1 MATTKYLDYAGLQ
14 RYHGKL
20 KTDVI
25 TPINNRIDEIVNVGG
40 QPNVIEAVKIN
51 NNTFAIADKTASLDM
66 NLTYDSLAKKIK
78 LAIGSETQEIDATD
92 FIKDGMLDNATYNAE
107 NKKLT
112 LTFNTA
118 AGKSAIDVDLT
129 DLVDTYA
136 LSAGDA
142 TTGSYLKLTPGVSG
156 TGSTSDPW
164 KVTVALDE
172 TNLTNKLKEYVKR
185 ISTAESVRFA
195 IAENKEGMV
204 SQVPISGIGSDG
216 LTPATTTTYE
226 KLTTA
231 NTGSTFENVLQKF
244 LANDIDLNT
253 RLASVE
259 GTVGG
264 LGSAAT
270 KDETYF
276 AKAVHEHDLGDVST
290 SDYIEFSPTQSSVS
304 VTFNSKYI
312 KTPIKNLF
320 VQLLSNDKLLN
331 TRLASVEGTVGGLG
345 SAATKDESYFA
356 KAAHEHTIMDVVT
369 EGPLSVNSEQTTVET
384 SVVGGAV
391 IDKPFVQLLTNDSLL
406 DGRLTTAE
414 TEIDTLTAQQV
425 ATIDMTAITGMSNVG
440 SYKNA
445 ALTDEQKTT
454 LQEALDKAISHGSAV
469 VLSYQDGDNFILSN
483 IHRNNAVGQYTG
495 SFDQQYSSA
504 TGGNYLGYS
513 FTFATDGALAIDEC
527 TNITAISNTEIDG
540 LFV

>member
-20 KTDVI
+20 KTDII

-51 NNTFAIADKTASLDM
+51 NNTFAITDKTASLAM
-66 NLTYDSLAKKIK
+66 NLTYDSSAKKIK

-118 AGKSAIDVDLT
+118 SGKSAIDVDLT

-142 TTGSYLKLTPGVSG
+142 TTGTYLTLTPGVSG

-172 TNLTNKLKEYVKR
+172 TKLTNKLKEYVKR
-185 ISTAESVRFA
+185 IDTAESVQFA

-226 KLTTA
+226 KLTIQ
-231 NTGSTFENVLQKF
+231 NTGYTFGDLMQKF

-253 RLASVE
+253 RL
-259 GTVGG
+259 T
-264 LGSAAT
+264 T
-270 KDETYF
+270 
-276 AKAVHEHDLGDVST
+276 
-290 SDYIEFSPTQSSVS
+290 
-304 VTFNSKYI
+304 
-312 KTPIKNLF
+312 
-320 VQLLSNDKLLN
+320 
-331 TRLASVEGTVGGLG
+331 LAGTVGGLG

-356 KAAHEHTIMDVVT
+356 KAAHEHDLGDVYTNDNIEFTPSQLFVSGIFNSKQTKAPIKNLFVQLLSNDTLLNTRLETVENTVGGLGSAATKDESYFALKTHKHYIDNDIFVGIKLEVDSSASNVVT
-369 EGPLSVNSEQTTVET
+369 NFYAGTENEKHVDELFT
-384 SVVGGAV
+384 
-391 IDKPFVQLLTNDSLL
+391 QLLTNDSLL

-414 TEIDTLTAQQV
+414 TEIDTLTDQQV
-425 ATIDMTAITGMSNVG
+425 AVIDMTAITGSDNIYIG
-440 SYKNA
+440 QKDLTPEQD
-445 ALTDEQKTT
+445 ALINGV
-454 LQEALDKAISHGSAV
+454 LNKAITNGTTV
-469 VLSYQDGDNFILSN
+469 VLSTTNQKCILSN
-483 IHRNNAVGQYTG
+483 IHKDSDSV
-495 SFDQQYSSA
+495 SIMA
-504 TGGNYLGYS
+504 TFGVDR
-513 FTFATDGALAIDEC
+513 FADNLAPKYILVYR
-527 TNITAISNTEIDG
+527 TNDLTIEQFNEFTAISNDEIDG
-540 LFV
+540 LFA

>member
-51 NNTFAIADKTASLDM
+51 NNAFAITDKTASLAM
-66 NLTYDSLAKKIK
+66 NLTYDSTAKKIK

-136 LSAGDA
+136 LSAGAA
-142 TTGSYLKLTPGVSG
+142 TAGTYLTLTPGVSG

-172 TNLTNKLKEYVKR
+172 TNLTTELTNIKNAAITELSNTSQAGNV
-185 ISTAESVRFA
+185 TPFA
-195 IAENKEGMV
+195 IYYRTALGSNPLAGGNV
-204 SQVPISGIGSDG
+204 QISGLKAEG
-216 LTPATTTTYE
+216 LTKADTATYE
-226 KLTTA
+226 TLTIA
-231 NTGSTFENVLQKF
+231 NTGSTFENVMQKF

-270 KDETYF
+270 KDESYF
-276 AKAVHEHDLGDVST
+276 AKAVHTHEIGDV
-290 SDYIEFSPTQSSVS
+290 YIEDMIEASVAQSNVLIMFNNKVENAPT
-304 VTFNSKYI
+304 
-312 KTPIKNLF
+312 KNLF
-320 VQLLSNDKLLN
+320 VQLLSNDNLLN
-331 TRLASVEGTVGGLG
+331 TRLTAVEGTVGGLG

-356 KAAHEHTIMDVVT
+356 LKVHSHDVAEITNGAYGPNSAAGDSLTTTFSRGTNVGAMMD
-369 EGPLSVNSEQTTVET
+369 
-384 SVVGGAV
+384 A
-391 IDKPFVQLLTNDSLL
+391 LLTNDNLL
-406 DGRLTTAE
+406 DGRLTTVEGA
-414 TEIDTLTAQQV
+414 V
-425 ATIDMTAITGMSNVG
+425 AD
-440 SYKNA
+440 
-445 ALTDEQKTT
+445 
-454 LQEALDKAISHGSAV
+454 
-469 VLSYQDGDNFILSN
+469 
-483 IHRNNAVGQYTG
+483 
-495 SFDQQYSSA
+495 
-504 TGGNYLGYS
+504 
-513 FTFATDGALAIDEC
+513 
-527 TNITAISNTEIDG
+527 ITAISNTEIDA
-540 LFV
+540 LFA

>member
-51 NNTFAIADKTASLDM
+51 NNTFAIADKTASLAM
-66 NLTYDSLAKKIK
+66 NLTYDSSAKKIK

-226 KLTTA
+226 KLTIQ
-231 NTGSTFENVLQKF
+231 NTGYTFTDLMQKF

-270 KDETYF
+270 KDESYF
-276 AKAVHEHDLGDVST
+276 AKAVHTHTATEVTNGTEIVYRADQVSLVTSLPDTWTVDSDLSR
-290 SDYIEFSPTQSSVS
+290 
-304 VTFNSKYI
+304 
-312 KTPIKNLF
+312 
-320 VQLLSNDKLLN
+320 LLGNDSLLN
-331 TRLASVEGTVGGLG
+331 TRLASVEG
-345 SAATKDESYFA
+345 
-356 KAAHEHTIMDVVT
+356 
-369 EGPLSVNSEQTTVET
+369 
-384 SVVGGAV
+384 
-391 IDKPFVQLLTNDSLL
+391 
-406 DGRLTTAE
+406 
-414 TEIDTLTAQQV
+414 QQV
-425 ATIDMTAITGMSNVG
+425 ATIDMTTITGMTEAG
-440 SYKNA
+440 EYETD
-445 ALTDEQKTT
+445 ALTSENLTT
-454 LQEALDKAISHGSAV
+454 LQGALDKAITHGTTI
-469 VLSYQDGDNFILSN
+469 VLSYSLGGKFILHN
-483 IHRNNAVGQYTG
+483 IHRSGDLCVG
-495 SFDQQYSSA
+495 SFYNRDSVF
-504 TGGNYLGYS
+504 TDYS
-513 FTFATDGALAIDEC
+513 FTFSGEGMLMIKSA
-527 TNITAISNTEIDG
+527 NIASISNTEIDG
-540 LFV
+540 LFA

>member
-51 NNTFAIADKTASLDM
+51 NNTFAITDKTASLAM
-66 NLTYDSLAKKIK
+66 NLTYDGTAKKIK

-118 AGKSAIDVDLT
+118 SGKSAIDVDLT

-136 LSAGDA
+136 LSAGAA
-142 TTGSYLKLTPGVSG
+142 TTGSYLKLTPEVSG

-172 TNLTNKLKEYVKR
+172 TNLTTELTHIKDSAITTLSNTSQAGNVNP
-185 ISTAESVRFA
+185 FA
-195 IAENKEGMV
+195 IYYGKSLGSNIMAGGSV
-204 SQVPISGIGSDG
+204 QISGLKVEG
-216 LTPATTTTYE
+216 LTKADTATYE
-226 KLTTA
+226 TLTPA
-231 NTGSTFENVLQKF
+231 NTGSTFENVMQKF

-276 AKAVHEHDLGDVST
+276 AKAAHTHEIGDV
-290 SDYIEFSPTQSSVS
+290 YIGDMIEASVAQSNVLTMFNNKVENAPT
-304 VTFNSKYI
+304 
-312 KTPIKNLF
+312 KNLF
-320 VQLLSNDKLLN
+320 VQLLSNDSLLN
-331 TRLASVEGTVGGLG
+331 TRLTAVEGTV
-345 SAATKDESYFA
+345 AD
-356 KAAHEHTIMDVVT
+356 I
-369 EGPLSVNSEQTTVET
+369 T
-384 SVVGGAV
+384 S
-391 IDKPFVQLLTNDSLL
+391 
-406 DGRLTTAE
+406 
-414 TEIDTLTAQQV
+414 
-425 ATIDMTAITGMSNVG
+425 
-440 SYKNA
+440 
-445 ALTDEQKTT
+445 
-454 LQEALDKAISHGSAV
+454 
-469 VLSYQDGDNFILSN
+469 
-483 IHRNNAVGQYTG
+483 
-495 SFDQQYSSA
+495 
-504 TGGNYLGYS
+504 
-513 FTFATDGALAIDEC
+513 
-527 TNITAISNTEIDG
+527 ISNTEIDA
-540 LFV
+540 LFA

>member
-20 KTDVI
+20 KTDII

-51 NNTFAIADKTASLDM
+51 NNTFAIADKTASLAM
-66 NLTYDSLAKKIK
+66 NLTYDSTAKKIK

-118 AGKSAIDVDLT
+118 SGKSAIDVDLT

-136 LSAGDA
+136 LSAGAA
-142 TTGSYLKLTPGVSG
+142 TAGTYLTLTPGVSG

-172 TNLTNKLKEYVKR
+172 T
-185 ISTAESVRFA
+185 
-195 IAENKEGMV
+195 
-204 SQVPISGIGSDG
+204 
-216 LTPATTTTYE
+216 
-226 KLTTA
+226 KLTTELTNIKEEVVTHLTNLNNGVNDTQFSLTYVTGLASDPTYGDSIEISGLNETGLTKADTATYETLTVA
-231 NTGSTFENVLQKF
+231 NTGSTFTNVMQKF

-270 KDETYF
+270 KDESYF
-276 AKAVHEHDLGDVST
+276 AKAAHTHDLGDIST
-290 SDYIEFSPTQSSVS
+290 IDYIEYSAAQSSVS
-304 VTFNSKYI
+304 VVFNTKYTE
-312 KTPIKNLF
+312 TPIKNLF
-320 VQLLSNDKLLN
+320 VQLLSNDNLLN
-331 TRLASVEGTVGGLG
+331 TRLTAVEGTVGGLG

-356 KAAHEHTIMDVVT
+356 LAVHSHDVSAINNGTYGPNSATGDSLTTTFSRGTNVGAMMD
-369 EGPLSVNSEQTTVET
+369 
-384 SVVGGAV
+384 A
-391 IDKPFVQLLTNDSLL
+391 LLTNDNLL
-406 DGRLTTAE
+406 DGRLTTVEGA
-414 TEIDTLTAQQV
+414 V
-425 ATIDMTAITGMSNVG
+425 ADITS
-440 SYKNA
+440 
-445 ALTDEQKTT
+445 
-454 LQEALDKAISHGSAV
+454 
-469 VLSYQDGDNFILSN
+469 
-483 IHRNNAVGQYTG
+483 
-495 SFDQQYSSA
+495 
-504 TGGNYLGYS
+504 
-513 FTFATDGALAIDEC
+513 
-527 TNITAISNTEIDG
+527 ISNAEIDG
-540 LFV
+540 LFA

>member
-51 NNTFAIADKTASLDM
+51 NNTFAIADKTASLAM
-66 NLTYDSLAKKIK
+66 NLTYDSTAKKIK

-136 LSAGDA
+136 LSAGAA
-142 TTGSYLKLTPGVSG
+142 TAGTYLTLTPGVSG

-172 TNLTNKLKEYVKR
+172 TKLNEKIVNC
-185 ISTAESVRFA
+185 IHTIQPGGTTPFA
-195 IAENKEGMV
+195 ILPENYDGPLSDV
-204 SQVPISGIGSDG
+204 VISGLGASS
-216 LTPATTTTYE
+216 LTKADTATYE
-226 KLTTA
+226 TLTST
-231 NTGSTFENVLQKF
+231 NTGITFADLMRKF

-270 KDETYF
+270 KDE
-276 AKAVHEHDLGDVST
+276 
-290 SDYIEFSPTQSSVS
+290 
-304 VTFNSKYI
+304 
-312 KTPIKNLF
+312 
-320 VQLLSNDKLLN
+320 
-331 TRLASVEGTVGGLG
+331 
-345 SAATKDESYFA
+345 SYFA
-356 KAAHEHTIMDVVT
+356 KAAHTHTATEVT
-369 EGPLSVNSEQTTVET
+369 NAGEITYRADQTTIIT
-384 SVVGGAV
+384 SLPDAWTVNNDFVRLLGN
-391 IDKPFVQLLTNDSLL
+391 DKVL
-406 DGRLTTAE
+406 DGRLTSVE
-414 TEIDTLTAQQV
+414 GQQV
-425 ATIDMTAITGMSNVG
+425 ATIDMTAITGMTDAG
-440 SYKNA
+440 EYETD
-445 ALTDEQKTT
+445 ALTSENLTT
-454 LQEALDKAISHGSAV
+454 LQGALVKAITHGTTI
-469 VLSYQDGDNFILSN
+469 VLSYSLGGEFILYN
-483 IHRNNAVGQYTG
+483 IHRSGNMYVG
-495 SFDQQYSSA
+495 SFYNSNSVFTD
-504 TGGNYLGYS
+504 YS
-513 FTFATDGALAIDEC
+513 FTCSDEGILSIKSA
-527 TNITAISNTEIDG
+527 NIASISNTEIDA
-540 LFV
+540 LFA

>member
-51 NNTFAIADKTASLDM
+51 NNTFAIADKTASLAM
-66 NLTYDSLAKKIK
+66 NLTYDSSAKKIK

-142 TTGSYLKLTPGVSG
+142 TTGTYLKLTPGVSG

-172 TNLTNKLKEYVKR
+172 TNLTNKFKEYVNR
-185 ISTAESVRFA
+185 IGTAESVQFA

-226 KLTTA
+226 KLTIQ
-231 NTGSTFENVLQKF
+231 NTGYTFKNVMQKF

-253 RLASVE
+253 RL
-259 GTVGG
+259 T
-264 LGSAAT
+264 T
-270 KDETYF
+270 
-276 AKAVHEHDLGDVST
+276 
-290 SDYIEFSPTQSSVS
+290 
-304 VTFNSKYI
+304 
-312 KTPIKNLF
+312 
-320 VQLLSNDKLLN
+320 
-331 TRLASVEGTVGGLG
+331 VEGTVGGLG

-356 KAAHEHTIMDVVT
+356 KAVHTHTTTEVT
-369 EGPLSVNSEQTTVET
+369 NGAEITYQADQMSLVTSLPDSWTVNNDFVRLL
-384 SVVGGAV
+384 GN
-391 IDKPFVQLLTNDSLL
+391 DKWL
-406 DGRLTTAE
+406 DGRLTTVE
-414 TEIDTLTAQQV
+414 DQQV
-425 ATIDMTAITGMSNVG
+425 ATIDMTAITGMT
-440 SYKNA
+440 A
-445 ALTDEQKTT
+445 AGEYENDTLTSENITA
-454 LQEALDKAISHGSAV
+454 LQGVLDKAITHGTTIA
-469 VLSYQDGDNFILSN
+469 LSYSLGGEFILDN
-483 IHRNNAVGQYTG
+483 IHRNGDMYVG
-495 SFDQQYSSA
+495 SFYNSNSVFTD
-504 TGGNYLGYS
+504 YS
-513 FTFATDGALAIDEC
+513 FTFSSGEGVLMIKSA
-527 TNITAISNTEIDG
+527 NIASISNDEIDG
-540 LFV
+540 LFA

>member
-51 NNTFAIADKTASLDM
+51 NNTFAIADKTASLAM
-66 NLTYDSLAKKIK
+66 NLTYDSTAKKIK

-118 AGKSAIDVDLT
+118 SGKSAIDVDLT

-136 LSAGDA
+136 LSAGAA
-142 TTGSYLKLTPGVSG
+142 TTGSYLTLTPGVSG

-172 TNLTNKLKEYVKR
+172 TNLTTELTNIKEDV
-185 ISTAESVRFA
+185 ITTLSNTSQAGNVNPFA
-195 IAENKEGMV
+195 IYYGKSLGSNITAGGSV
-204 SQVPISGIGSDG
+204 QISGLKVEG
-216 LTPATTTTYE
+216 LTKADTATYE
-226 KLTTA
+226 TLTID
-231 NTGSTFENVLQKF
+231 NTGSTFENVMQKF

-270 KDETYF
+270 KDESYF
-276 AKAVHEHDLGDVST
+276 AKAAHTHDLGDIST
-290 SDYIEFSPTQSSVS
+290 IDSIEYSAAQSNVLIM
-304 VTFNSKYI
+304 FNNKYTE
-312 KTPIKNLF
+312 TPIKNLF
-320 VQLLSNDKLLN
+320 VQLLSNDNLLN
-331 TRLASVEGTVGGLG
+331 TRL
-345 SAATKDESYFA
+345 
-356 KAAHEHTIMDVVT
+356 
-369 EGPLSVNSEQTTVET
+369 TTVE
-384 SVVGGAV
+384 GAV
-391 IDKPFVQLLTNDSLL
+391 ADITSISNN
-406 DGRLTTAE
+406 
-414 TEIDTLTAQQV
+414 EID
-425 ATIDMTAITGMSNVG
+425 
-440 SYKNA
+440 
-445 ALTDEQKTT
+445 AL
-454 LQEALDKAISHGSAV
+454 
-469 VLSYQDGDNFILSN
+469 
-483 IHRNNAVGQYTG
+483 
-495 SFDQQYSSA
+495 
-504 TGGNYLGYS
+504 
-513 FTFATDGALAIDEC
+513 FA
-527 TNITAISNTEIDG
+527 
-540 LFV
+540 

>member
-20 KTDVI
+20 KTDII

-51 NNTFAIADKTASLDM
+51 NNTFAIADKTASLAM
-66 NLTYDSLAKKIK
+66 NLTYDGTAKKIK

-136 LSAGDA
+136 LSAGAA
-142 TTGSYLKLTPGVSG
+142 TTGSYLTLTPGVSG

-172 TNLTNKLKEYVKR
+172 TKLNEKIVNCINTIGPGE
-185 ISTAESVRFA
+185 TTPFA
-195 IAENKEGMV
+195 IRPENYNGPMSDV
-204 SQVPISGIGSDG
+204 VISGLGASS
-216 LTPATTTTYE
+216 LTKAATATYE
-226 KLTTA
+226 TLTST
-231 NTGSTFENVLQKF
+231 NTGITFAELMQKF

-276 AKAVHEHDLGDVST
+276 AKAAHTHTTAEVTNGTEIVYRADQVSIVTSLPDAWNVKSDLS
-290 SDYIEFSPTQSSVS
+290 
-304 VTFNSKYI
+304 
-312 KTPIKNLF
+312 
-320 VQLLSNDKLLN
+320 KLLGN
-331 TRLASVEGTVGGLG
+331 DRLLDTRLTSVEG
-345 SAATKDESYFA
+345 
-356 KAAHEHTIMDVVT
+356 
-369 EGPLSVNSEQTTVET
+369 
-384 SVVGGAV
+384 
-391 IDKPFVQLLTNDSLL
+391 
-406 DGRLTTAE
+406 
-414 TEIDTLTAQQV
+414 QQV
-425 ATIDMTAITGMSNVG
+425 ATIDMTTITGMT
-440 SYKNA
+440 A
-445 ALTDEQKTT
+445 AGEYENDALSSENSTT
-454 LQEALDKAISHGSAV
+454 LKGTLDKAITYGTTI
-469 VLSYQDGDNFILSN
+469 VLSYSLGGEFILYN
-483 IHRNNAVGQYTG
+483 IHRSGNMYSG
-495 SFDQQYSSA
+495 SFYNSNSLFTDYSLTFSDEGTLMIKSA
-504 TGGNYLGYS
+504 
-513 FTFATDGALAIDEC
+513 
-527 TNITAISNTEIDG
+527 NIASISNTEIDG
-540 LFV
+540 LFA

>member
-51 NNTFAIADKTASLDM
+51 NNTFAIADKTASLAM
-66 NLTYDSLAKKIK
+66 NLTYDSTAKKIK

-118 AGKSAIDVDLT
+118 SGKSAIDVDLT

-136 LSAGDA
+136 LSAGAA
-142 TTGSYLKLTPGVSG
+142 TAGTYLTLTPGVSG

-172 TNLTNKLKEYVKR
+172 TNLTNKLKEYVTR
-185 ISTAESVRFA
+185 IDTAESVRFA

-226 KLTTA
+226 KLTIQ
-231 NTGSTFENVLQKF
+231 NTGYTFTNVMQKF

-253 RLASVE
+253 RL
-259 GTVGG
+259 T
-264 LGSAAT
+264 
-270 KDETYF
+270 
-276 AKAVHEHDLGDVST
+276 
-290 SDYIEFSPTQSSVS
+290 
-304 VTFNSKYI
+304 
-312 KTPIKNLF
+312 
-320 VQLLSNDKLLN
+320 
-331 TRLASVEGTVGGLG
+331 SVEGTVGGLG

-356 KAAHEHTIMDVVT
+356 KASHTHTTTEVT
-369 EGPLSVNSEQTTVET
+369 NAEEITYRGDQVSLVTSLPDAWTVNNDLSRLLGN
-384 SVVGGAV
+384 
-391 IDKPFVQLLTNDSLL
+391 DKVL

-425 ATIDMTAITGMSNVG
+425 TTIDMTAITGMTAVG
-440 SYKNA
+440 AYKNA
-445 ALTDEQKTT
+445 ELDSEKTNII
-454 LQEALDKAISHGSAV
+454 QGALDKAISHGSAV

-483 IHRNNAVGQYTG
+483 IHRSVAAGLYTG

-513 FTFATDGALAIDEC
+513 FTFDSVGSLAIEVC

-540 LFV
+540 LFA

>member
-51 NNTFAIADKTASLDM
+51 NNTFAIADKTASLAM
-66 NLTYDSLAKKIK
+66 NLTYDGTAKKIK

-136 LSAGDA
+136 LSAGAA

-172 TNLTNKLKEYVKR
+172 TNLTTELTNIKADYINH
-185 ISTAESVRFA
+185 ISNSTEGGPEEAFA
-195 IAENKEGMV
+195 IYYRKHRADMPDSV
-204 SQVPISGIGSDG
+204 TPVPISGLTTG
-216 LTPATTTTYE
+216 LTKADTATYE
-226 KLTTA
+226 TLTRA
-231 NTGSTFENVLQKF
+231 NTGNTFTKVMQKF

-270 KDETYF
+270 KDESYFAKAKHTHSTMDVATEEALNVNPEQTTVETSVVGGALIDKPFVQLLTNDSLLDGRLTTVEGTVGGLGSAATKDESYF
-276 AKAVHEHDLGDVST
+276 AKAVHTHKTSEVTNDVEILCPDDHAEMVKSLDAGMTLNSDLSR
-290 SDYIEFSPTQSSVS
+290 
-304 VTFNSKYI
+304 
-312 KTPIKNLF
+312 
-320 VQLLSNDKLLN
+320 LLGNDSLLN

-356 KAAHEHTIMDVVT
+356 KAVHGHDVAEIT
-369 EGPLSVNSEQTTVET
+369 NGTYGPNSATGDSLTTT
-384 SVVGGAV
+384 FGRGTNIGAMT
-391 IDKPFVQLLTNDSLL
+391 DALLTNDNLL
-406 DGRLTTAE
+406 DGRLTTVEGA
-414 TEIDTLTAQQV
+414 V
-425 ATIDMTAITGMSNVG
+425 ADITS
-440 SYKNA
+440 
-445 ALTDEQKTT
+445 
-454 LQEALDKAISHGSAV
+454 
-469 VLSYQDGDNFILSN
+469 
-483 IHRNNAVGQYTG
+483 
-495 SFDQQYSSA
+495 
-504 TGGNYLGYS
+504 
-513 FTFATDGALAIDEC
+513 
-527 TNITAISNTEIDG
+527 ISNDEIDG
-540 LFV
+540 LFA